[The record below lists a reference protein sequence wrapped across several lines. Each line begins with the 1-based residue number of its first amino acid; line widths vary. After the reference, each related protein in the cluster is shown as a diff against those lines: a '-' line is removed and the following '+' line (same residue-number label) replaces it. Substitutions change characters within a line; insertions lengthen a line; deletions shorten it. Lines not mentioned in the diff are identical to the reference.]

1 MYSCFS
7 RYVQLSSLTALQG
20 WVSHTDI
27 QNFEIL
33 LCIGNKV
40 DLVPDHPVHVEYR
53 RRLLKLEDSSANEFS
68 EYGISESEGTSLLG
82 SEEPSWDIRKSCL
95 EWCAEHN
102 IEFIEACASNAD
114 FDKCITSLPFILIWF
129 IAVLHIIFFFYID
142 LVQFRYM
149 YKLIS

>member
-1 MYSCFS
+1 
-7 RYVQLSSLTALQG
+7 VQPSSLAALRE

-40 DLVPDHPVHVEYR
+40 DLVSGHPAHAEYR
-53 RRLLKLEDSSANEFS
+53 RRLLKLEDSAVDRYSE

-82 SEEPSWDIRKSCL
+82 DEAPSWDIRRSCL
-95 EWCAEHN
+95 EWCTDHN

-114 FDKCITSLPFILIWF
+114 FDKCKTSLPVVKSLSIT
-129 IAVLHIIFFFYID
+129 IAVNSEFCFDKCSVLDVDESY
-142 LVQFRYM
+142 L
-149 YKLIS
+149 

>member
-1 MYSCFS
+1 MYHAVKCACNVCIFISS
-7 RYVQLSSLTALQG
+7 YYVQLSSLTALQG

-33 LCIGNKV
+33 LCVGNKV

-53 RRLLKLEDSSANEFS
+53 RRLLKLEDSAADLYSEFS
-68 EYGISESEGTSLLG
+68 EFGISETEGTSLLG
-82 SEEPSWDIRKSCL
+82 GEEPSWDIRKSCL

-114 FDKCITSLPFILIWF
+114 FDKCKTSLPVIELIY
-129 IAVLHIIFFFYID
+129 AY
-142 LVQFRYM
+142 Q
-149 YKLIS
+149 KK